1 MGNTFQKSDD
11 DNNDVVFQRQKQRRP
26 LRIPNC
32 CNEFLLKPVS
42 LLSIGMTTTIL
53 FRTMTFS
60 LIGLISAS
68 IVIIIVAALFMLSIV
83 FVFSESLAQTVS
95 IARESFWTA
104 AESMPTPR
112 TEVTAAALENEIY
125 VMGGFDG
132 SGQVTDTVEVYSIA
146 NNSWTKGA
154 PLPEPLHHTAA
165 ASYNGKIYVVGGYT
179 SPWSPSNKLFIYDS
193 LQNKWQEGNPMP
205 TARGALNANFIN
217 GTLYAIGGSSDRP
230 LNSNEAYNPSSDT
243 WATKAFMPTSRHHA
257 GSAVVDGKIFVVGG
271 RISGS
276 LENISVNEAYDPVQD
291 KWITDLEP
299 MPSKRSGIAAAA
311 SSSYLTNSSIYV
323 FGGEEA
329 LKTFNNN
336 EKYDPKVNKWMSE
349 PPMPT
354 ARHGLAAVFVEEN
367 KIFVIG
373 GGPQPGLSVSGAN
386 EIFHVR

>member
-1 MGNTFQKSDD
+1 
-11 DNNDVVFQRQKQRRP
+11 
-26 LRIPNC
+26 
-32 CNEFLLKPVS
+32 
-42 LLSIGMTTTIL
+42 
-53 FRTMTFS
+53 
-60 LIGLISAS
+60 LISSS
-68 IVIIIVAALFMLSIV
+68 IVIIVAALFLLSIV
-83 FVFSESLAQTVS
+83 FVFSESLAQTVTV
-95 IARESFWTA
+95 ARGSFWTA

-112 TEVTAAALENEIY
+112 TEVTAAVLENEIY
-125 VMGGFDG
+125 VIGGFDG
-132 SGQVTDTVEVYSIA
+132 AGQVTDIVEVYTIA
-146 NNSWTKGA
+146 NNSWTNGP

-193 LQNKWQEGNPMP
+193 LQGKWQEGKPMP

-243 WATKAFMPTSRHHA
+243 WTTKAFMPTSRHHA

-271 RISGS
+271 RISDS

-291 KWITDLEP
+291 TWITDLEP
-299 MPSKRSGIAAAA
+299 MPSKRSGIAAA
-311 SSSYLTNSSIYV
+311 SSSLTNSSIYV

-329 LKTFNNN
+329 SKTFNNN
-336 EKYDPKVNKWMSE
+336 EKYDPKINKWMSE

-354 ARHGLAAVFVEEN
+354 ARHGLAAVFAIEN
-367 KIFVIG
+367 NIFVIG